1 MVNVDIN
8 KLKTL
13 LKFDGVDVGD
23 FTDEELLVLIE
34 TKVDELEGL
43 TGVNLRPKDKTKITG
58 KFKGKV
64 FELDEYPISQ
74 VVDIFINDHPLRR
87 FDYNVNY
94 DLGIIYFRHFVRGS
108 VRVQYSLGVSDDDF
122 EYLIFPLIKDMV
134 AYTISFGMSNR
145 SLRGWGYTASSLKEG
160 DVSVN
165 FSSGATG
172 EGAYGYTGSINN
184 KIDDLK
190 KKYGYRARVRWI

>member
-13 LKFDGVDVGD
+13 LKFDGVDLSE
-23 FTDEELLVLIE
+23 FTDEELLILVEAKI
-34 TKVDELEGL
+34 DELESL
-43 TGVNLRPKDKTKITG
+43 TGVNLRPKSKKKIMS

-64 FELDEYPISQ
+64 LELNDYPICEITD
-74 VVDIFINDHPLRR
+74 VFVNDLPL
-87 FDYNVNY
+87 DGSEYNVND
-94 DLGIIYFRHFVRGS
+94 DLGIIYFGHFIRGS
-108 VRVQYSLGVSDDDF
+108 VKVQYNLGVSDEDF
-122 EYLIFPLIKDMV
+122 SYLIFPLVKDMI
-134 AYTISFGMSNR
+134 AYSISFGLSNR
-145 SLRGWGYTASSLKEG
+145 NLRGWGYTASSLKEG
-160 DVSVN
+160 DLSVN

-184 KIDDLK
+184 KIDDLR